1 MEDISL
7 HILDIVENSIVA
19 KAKRIEIRVIEDI
32 EENLFIVEIEDDGEG
47 MDEATVKRVLDPFFT
62 TRTTRKVGLG
72 LPMLAQSARESG
84 GDLKINSEAGKGTRV
99 KATFQY
105 DHPDRRPIGN
115 IKETLMS
122 LVSSHPEVDFV
133 YEHKRGEE
141 VLRLDTRDIK
151 GSAQ

>member
-1 MEDISL
+1 VEDISL

-47 MDEATVKRVLDPFFT
+47 MDEATVQKVLDPFFT

-72 LPMLAQSARESG
+72 LPMLAQSAKESG
-84 GDLKINSEAGKGTRV
+84 GNIEISSQVGKGAKV

-105 DHPDRRPIGN
+105 NHPDRRPLGDM
-115 IKETLMS
+115 KATLMT
-122 LVSSHPEVDFV
+122 LISSHPEIDFV
-133 YEHKRGEE
+133 YEYKKGEE

-151 GSAQ
+151 GSE

>member
-72 LPMLAQSARESG
+72 LPMLAQSAKESG
-84 GDLKINSEAGKGTRV
+84 GNIEISSQVGKGAKV

-105 DHPDRRPIGN
+105 NHPDRRPLGDM
-115 IKETLMS
+115 KATLMT
-122 LVSSHPEVDFV
+122 LISSHPEIDFV

>member
-19 KAKRIEIRVIEDI
+19 KAKRIEIKVIEEI

-47 MDEATVKRVLDPFFT
+47 MDEATLKKVLDPFFT

-72 LPMLAQSARESG
+72 LPMLAQSAKESG
-84 GDLKINSEAGKGTRV
+84 GNIEISSQVGKGTKV
-99 KATFQY
+99 KAAFRY
-105 DHPDRRPIGN
+105 DHPDRRPLGN
-115 IKETLMS
+115 MKETLMT
-122 LVSSHPEVDFV
+122 LISSHPEIDFV
-133 YEHKRGEE
+133 YEHRKGEE

-151 GSAQ
+151 GNVQ

>member
-19 KAKRIEIRVIEDI
+19 KAKRIEIRVSEDI
-32 EENLFIVEIEDDGEG
+32 EENLFTVEIKDDGEG
-47 MDEATVKRVLDPFFT
+47 MDKAMVKKVLDPFFA

-84 GDLKINSEAGKGTRV
+84 GNIEISSQVGKGTKV

-105 DHPDRRPIGN
+105 DHPDRRPLGN
-115 IKETLMS
+115 MKETLTTLIS
-122 LVSSHPEVDFV
+122 GHPEIDFV
-133 YEHKRGEE
+133 YEHKKGEE
-141 VLRLDTRDIK
+141 VLRFDTRDI
-151 GSAQ
+151 

>member
-72 LPMLAQSARESG
+72 LPMLAQSAKESG
-84 GDLKINSEAGKGTRV
+84 GNIEISSQVGKGAKV

-105 DHPDRRPIGN
+105 NHPDRRPLGDM
-115 IKETLMS
+115 KATLMT
-122 LVSSHPEVDFV
+122 LISSDPEIDFV
-133 YEHKRGEE
+133 YEYKRGEE

-151 GSAQ
+151 GNK

>member
-1 MEDISL
+1 VEDISL

-72 LPMLAQSARESG
+72 LPMLAQSAKESG
-84 GDLKINSEAGKGTRV
+84 GNIEISSQVGKGTKV

-105 DHPDRRPIGN
+105 NHPDRRPLGN
-115 IKETLMS
+115 MKATLMT
-122 LVSSHPEVDFV
+122 LISSHPEIDFL
-133 YEHKRGEE
+133 YEYKSGEE

-151 GSAQ
+151 GNK

>member
-72 LPMLAQSARESG
+72 LPMLAQSAKESG
-84 GDLKINSEAGKGTRV
+84 GNIEISSQVGKGAKV

-105 DHPDRRPIGN
+105 NHPDRRPLGDM
-115 IKETLMS
+115 KATLMT
-122 LVSSHPEVDFV
+122 LISSHPEIDFL
-133 YEHKRGEE
+133 YEYKSGEE

-151 GSAQ
+151 GTE

>member
-7 HILDIVENSIVA
+7 HILDIVENCIVA

-32 EENLFIVEIEDDGEG
+32 EENLFIVEIEDDGKG

-62 TRTTRKVGLG
+62 TKTTGKVGLG
-72 LPMLAQSARESG
+72 LPMLAQSAKESG
-84 GDLKINSEAGKGTRV
+84 GNIEISSQVGKGTKV

-105 DHPDRRPIGN
+105 NHPDRRPLGN
-115 IKETLMS
+115 MKETLMT
-122 LVSSHPEVDFV
+122 LISSHPEIDFV

-151 GSAQ
+151 GNE

>member
-7 HILDIVENSIVA
+7 HILDIVENSIAAQASMVCI
-19 KAKRIEIRVIEDI
+19 RIIEDI
-32 EENLFIVEIEDDGEG
+32 EDNLLTVEIEDDGLG
-47 MDEATVKRVLDPFFT
+47 MDEATVKKTLDPFFT

-84 GDLKINSEAGKGTRV
+84 GDLNINSEAGKGTSV

-115 IKETLMS
+115 IKETLMN
-122 LVSSHPEVDFV
+122 LVSSHPDVDFV
-133 YEHKRGEE
+133 YEHKRDEE

>member
-1 MEDISL
+1 VEDISL
-7 HILDIVENSIVA
+7 HILDIVENCIVA

-32 EENLFIVEIEDDGEG
+32 EENLFIVEIEDDGKG

-62 TRTTRKVGLG
+62 TKTTGKVGLG
-72 LPMLAQSARESG
+72 LPMLAQSAKESG
-84 GDLKINSEAGKGTRV
+84 GNIEISSQVGKGTKV

-105 DHPDRRPIGN
+105 NHPDRRPLGN
-115 IKETLMS
+115 MKETLMT
-122 LVSSHPEVDFV
+122 LISSHPEIDFV

-151 GSAQ
+151 GNE

>member
-7 HILDIVENSIVA
+7 HILDIVENSIAAQTRKVVI
-19 KAKRIEIRVIEDI
+19 RIIEDL
-32 EENLFIVEIEDDGEG
+32 EDNLLTVEIQDDGRG
-47 MDEATVKRVLDPFFT
+47 MNEVTVNKTLDPFFT

-72 LPMLAQSARESG
+72 LPMLAQSARQSG
-84 GDLKINSEAGKGTRV
+84 GDLKIISEVGKGTTV

-115 IKETLMS
+115 IKETLTS
-122 LVSSHPEVDFV
+122 LVSSHPEVDFI
-133 YEHKRGEE
+133 YEHKRGKE

-151 GSAQ
+151 GNTQ

>member
-72 LPMLAQSARESG
+72 LPMLAQSAKESG
-84 GDLKINSEAGKGTRV
+84 GNIEISSQVGKGTKV

-105 DHPDRRPIGN
+105 NHPDRRPLGN
-115 IKETLMS
+115 MKATLMT
-122 LVSSHPEVDFV
+122 LISSHPEIDFL
-133 YEHKRGEE
+133 YEYKSGEE

-151 GSAQ
+151 GNK

>member
-7 HILDIVENSIVA
+7 HILDIVENSIAAQTRKVVI
-19 KAKRIEIRVIEDI
+19 RIIEDI
-32 EENLFIVEIEDDGEG
+32 EENLLTVEIEDDGRG
-47 MDEATVKRVLDPFFT
+47 MDEATVKRALDPFFT

-84 GDLKINSEAGKGTRV
+84 GDLKIISEVGKGTTV

-122 LVSSHPEVDFV
+122 LFSSHPDVDFV

-151 GSAQ
+151 GSTQ

>member
-84 GDLKINSEAGKGTRV
+84 GDLKIISEVGKGTTV

-151 GSAQ
+151 GNE

>member
-47 MDEATVKRVLDPFFT
+47 MDETTVKRVLDPFFT

-72 LPMLAQSARESG
+72 LPMLAQSAKESG
-84 GDLKINSEAGKGTRV
+84 GNIEISSQVGKGAKV

-105 DHPDRRPIGN
+105 NHPDRRPLGN
-115 IKETLMS
+115 MKATLMT
-122 LVSSHPEVDFV
+122 LISSHPEIDFL
-133 YEHKRGEE
+133 YEYKSGEE
-141 VLRLDTRDIK
+141 VLRMDTRDIK
-151 GSAQ
+151 GTE

>member
-72 LPMLAQSARESG
+72 LPMLAQSAKESG
-84 GDLKINSEAGKGTRV
+84 GNIEISSQVGKGVKV

-105 DHPDRRPIGN
+105 NHPDRRPLGDM
-115 IKETLMS
+115 KATLMT
-122 LVSSHPEVDFV
+122 LISSHPEIDFL
-133 YEHKRGEE
+133 YEYKKGEE

-151 GSAQ
+151 GTE

>member
-32 EENLFIVEIEDDGEG
+32 AENLFTVEIKDDGEG
-47 MDEATVKRVLDPFFT
+47 MDKATVKKVLDPFFT

-72 LPMLAQSARESG
+72 LPMLAQSTRESG
-84 GDLKINSEAGKGTRV
+84 GNIEISSQVGKETKI

-105 DHPDRRPIGN
+105 DHPDRRPLGN
-115 IKETLMS
+115 IKETLTT
-122 LVSSHPEVDFV
+122 LVLGHPEIDFL
-133 YEHKRGEE
+133 YEHKKGEK
-141 VLRLDTRDIK
+141 VLRLDTRDII
-151 GSAQ
+151 G

>member
-47 MDEATVKRVLDPFFT
+47 MDEATVQRVLDPFFT

-72 LPMLAQSARESG
+72 LPMLAQSAKESG
-84 GDLKINSEAGKGTRV
+84 GNIEISSQAGKGAKV

-105 DHPDRRPIGN
+105 NHPDRRPLGDM
-115 IKETLMS
+115 KATLMT
-122 LVSSHPEVDFV
+122 LISSHPEIDFL
-133 YEHKRGEE
+133 YEYKSGEE
-141 VLRLDTRDIK
+141 VLRLDTRDI
-151 GSAQ
+151 

>member
-1 MEDISL
+1 VEDISL

-47 MDEATVKRVLDPFFT
+47 MDEATVKRVIDPFFT

-72 LPMLAQSARESG
+72 LPMLAQSAKESG
-84 GDLKINSEAGKGTRV
+84 GNIEISSQVGKGTKV

-105 DHPDRRPIGN
+105 NHPDRRPLGDM
-115 IKETLMS
+115 KATLMT
-122 LVSSHPEVDFV
+122 LISSHPEIDFL
-133 YEHKRGEE
+133 YEYKSGEE

-151 GSAQ
+151 GTE

>member
-72 LPMLAQSARESG
+72 LPMLAQSAKESG
-84 GDLKINSEAGKGTRV
+84 GNIEISSQVGKGAKV

-105 DHPDRRPIGN
+105 NHPDRRPLGSM
-115 IKETLMS
+115 KETLIT
-122 LVSSHPEVDFV
+122 LVSSHPEIDFI
-133 YEHKRGEE
+133 YEHKKGEE
-141 VLRLDTRDIK
+141 VLRLDTRDI
-151 GSAQ
+151 

>member
-19 KAKRIEIRVIEDI
+19 KAKRIEIKVIEEI

-47 MDEATVKRVLDPFFT
+47 MDEATLKKVLDPFFT

-72 LPMLAQSARESG
+72 VPMLAQSAKESG
-84 GDLKINSEAGKGTRV
+84 GNIEISSQVGKGTKV
-99 KATFQY
+99 KAAFRY
-105 DHPDRRPIGN
+105 DHPDRRPLGN
-115 IKETLMS
+115 MKETLMT
-122 LVSSHPEVDFV
+122 LISSHPEIDFV
-133 YEHKRGEE
+133 YEHRKGEE

-151 GSAQ
+151 GNVQ

>member
-32 EENLFIVEIEDDGEG
+32 EKNLFTVEIKDDGEG
-47 MDEATVKRVLDPFFT
+47 MDKATVKKVLDPFFT

-72 LPMLAQSARESG
+72 LPMLAQSTRESG
-84 GDLKINSEAGKGTRV
+84 GNIEISSQVGKGTKV

-105 DHPDRRPIGN
+105 DHPDRRPLGN
-115 IKETLMS
+115 MKETLIT
-122 LVSSHPEVDFV
+122 LVSSHPEIDFV
-133 YEHKRGEE
+133 YEHKKGEE
-141 VLRLDTRDIK
+141 VLRLDTSDI
-151 GSAQ
+151 